1 MAKKNTAPA
10 SPLHRSPRKHKN
22 KRQAVKAVK
31 DVEPAP
37 RPAADGGNLI
47 WSLIWELED
56 KQNRLVLFGK
66 QSKDENT
73 SEENKILVYQ
83 IIGSVVLPEQH
94 DRGEIS
100 RAAETGTLP

>member
-10 SPLHRSPRKHKN
+10 SPLHRSLRKHKN

-31 DVEPAP
+31 DVEPVP

-47 WSLIWELED
+47 WSLIRELED
-56 KQNRLVLFGK
+56 KQNQLVLFGK

-73 SEENKILVYQ
+73 SEESKILVYQ
-83 IIGSVVLPEQH
+83 RIGSVVLPEQH
-94 DRGEIS
+94 D
-100 RAAETGTLP
+100 